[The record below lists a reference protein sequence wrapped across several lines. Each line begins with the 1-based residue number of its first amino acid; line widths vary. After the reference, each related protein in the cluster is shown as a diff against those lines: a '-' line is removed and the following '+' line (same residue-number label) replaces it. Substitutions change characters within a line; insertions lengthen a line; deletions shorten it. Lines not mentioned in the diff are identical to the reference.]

1 MDKKVVIIGAGEIGT
16 AIAKSLKDVNTADIF
31 LWDKDT
37 LKVPEQKPLSEIVP
51 QADFVFFCVP
61 SWIMRVAVA
70 EVSQYLIPKAIII
83 SLAKGIEV
91 ETLKTMNEVLGEALP
106 KGQKFALLSGP
117 MIAEELVAGARGF
130 GVVATASEE
139 VYSSINN
146 LFKNTNIFTEYS
158 ADIRGVALSAVLKN
172 VYAVSLGIADGLK
185 WSGNAKS
192 WLAAKAIK
200 EMSEISEILGGTKET
215 ILGTAG
221 LGDLLATGFSE
232 HSRNHQIGDELVK
245 TGKILLKGEGVA
257 SLNSVLKLLGEK
269 SKDFVLLSALAGI
282 IINGEDAKS
291 ALEKLR

>member
-1 MDKKVVIIGAGEIGT
+1 MVIIGAGEIGT
-16 AIAKSLKDVNTADIF
+16 AIAKSLRDANAAEVF
-31 LWDKDT
+31 LWDKDAS
-37 LKVPEQKPLSEIVP
+37 KVPEQKPLSEIMP
-51 QADFVFFCVP
+51 LADFVFFCVP
-61 SWIMRVAVA
+61 SWVMRMAVS

-83 SLAKGIEV
+83 SLAKGIEA
-91 ETLKTMNEVLGEALP
+91 ETLKTMNEVLEEALP
-106 KGQKFALLSGP
+106 KGQKFALLGGP
-117 MIAEELVAGARGF
+117 MIAEELVAGAQGF
-130 GVVATASEE
+130 GAVATAGEE
-139 VYSSINN
+139 IYSLVNN

-172 VYAVSLGIADGLK
+172 VYAVSLGVADGLK

-200 EMSEISEILGGTKET
+200 EMSEIAEILGGKKET

-221 LGDLLATGFSE
+221 LGDLLVTGFSE

-245 TGKILLKGEGVA
+245 TGKISLKGEGVA

-269 SKDFVLLSALAGI
+269 SKDFVLLSVLAGI
-282 IINGEDAKS
+282 VINGEDAKS